1 MFLPTMTS
9 EQLTAQYMKD
19 LPEIQEQSKRFDSS
33 EYISRMLR
41 KNRKVN
47 RLCITRT
54 STINHNQYLHIFIYV
69 RDTDA
74 AKRLRKWSWS
84 VNSVGI
90 MQTNKEKCIIVFI
103 DNSDIAIRF
112 QPHFFQRY
120 KERFMEVAD
129 WKTKARLVNAKSL
142 EDVVAIFISR
152 NFQTSLFNTKVKY
165 VDKEHV
171 FAPVN
176 DGAMLLQWDGDNIQA
191 NTFITQDM
199 YSYNQKEMVK
209 AIKVV
214 REAEVETQ
222 NTIAQLKRLMKPKE

>member
-1 MFLPTMTS
+1 MFLHTMTS
-9 EQLTAQYMKD
+9 EQLTAQYLKD
-19 LPEIQEQSKRFDSS
+19 LPEIQEQSKKFDSS

-41 KNRKVN
+41 KNRKAN

-54 STINHNQYLHIFIYV
+54 STINHNQYLHIFIYEK
-69 RDTDA
+69 DAEA

-84 VNSVGI
+84 VNSVGV
-90 MQTNKEKCIIVFI
+90 MQTDKEKCIIVFI

-112 QPHFFQRY
+112 QPHFFYRY
-120 KERFMEVAD
+120 KERFMKVTD
-129 WKTKARLVNAKSL
+129 WRTKVRLNNAKTL
-142 EDVVAIFISR
+142 EEIVAIFISR

-176 DGAMLLQWDGDNIQA
+176 DGAMLLQWDGNNIQA

-199 YSYNQKEMVK
+199 YSYNQKEMIK
-209 AIKVV
+209 AIRAVK
-214 REAEVETQ
+214 EAEVETQ
-222 NTIAQLKRLMKPKE
+222 NTIAQLKRLMKPQE